1 MPGGGPLRR
10 ATSSSPWRGRC
21 VSAHPEGLRG
31 ALNANISGGS
41 AESVPRR
48 VGIAATLKAVLE
60 DARKHGLLS
69 ADVGIDVSVSASA
82 WMWDTAL
89 SCDMYAGVLRKVLA
103 SRPGMVCRVDYTGDA
118 PVIRVP
124 TGPICP

>member
-1 MPGGGPLRR
+1 MPTYPEAAPR
-10 ATSSSPWRGRC
+10 ACP
-21 VSAHPEGLRG
+21 A
-31 ALNANISGGS
+31 
-41 AESVPRR
+41 R
-48 VGIAATLKAVLE
+48 VGHCPATLKAVLE

-103 SRPGMVCRVDYTGDA
+103 SRSRHGVPGGLYGRRPRD
-118 PVIRVP
+118 RWP